1 MNLERRPLSG
11 REKDEDSAELL
22 EKLRAKLHYDNISVA
37 RRAAYNLS
45 WLQDDGLEILKE
57 ALYSNTG
64 RVTKTAA
71 SYGLRNM
78 RGRMKKLALE
88 CLQEGL
94 EHHSRRVREAC
105 DRAIGLLGRKKQKP
119 SAHRK
124 TGKRPRFRI
133 QDVPS
138 GNVRKPRVR
147 NTYR

>member
-1 MNLERRPLSG
+1 MDLERRPLSG
-11 REKDEDSAELL
+11 REKDAESAELL

-45 WLQDDGLEILKE
+45 WLQEDGLEILKE

-88 CLQEGL
+88 CLKEGL
-94 EHHSRRVREAC
+94 EHQSRNVRDAC
-105 DRAIGLLGRKKQKP
+105 DRAIGLLGRNKHKP
-119 SAHRK
+119 SASRK
-124 TGKRPRFRI
+124 PVRRPKFRI
-133 QDVPS
+133 QDAPA
-138 GNVRKPRVR
+138 GNVRRPRVR

>member
-11 REKDEDSAELL
+11 REKDAESAELL
-22 EKLRAKLHYDNISVA
+22 EKLRVRLHHDNISVA
-37 RRAAYNLS
+37 RRTAYNLS
-45 WLQDDGLEILKE
+45 WLQEDGLEILKE

-94 EHHSRRVREAC
+94 EHHSKNVREAC
-105 DRAIGLLGRKKQKP
+105 ERAIGLLGRKKHKP
-119 SAHRK
+119 SAPRK
-124 TGKRPRFRI
+124 PGRRPKFRI
-133 QDVPS
+133 QDVPT

-147 NTYR
+147 NNYR

>member
-11 REKDEDSAELL
+11 REKDAESAELL
-22 EKLRAKLHYDNISVA
+22 EKLRVRLHHDNISVA

-45 WLQDDGLEILKE
+45 WLQEDGLEILKE

-78 RGRMKKLALE
+78 RGRMKKLARE
-88 CLQEGL
+88 CLREGL
-94 EHHSRRVREAC
+94 EHQSRNVRDAC
-105 DRAIGLLGRKKQKP
+105 DRAIGLLGRKKHKL
-119 SAHRK
+119 SAPRK
-124 TGKRPRFRI
+124 SGRRPKFRI
-133 QDVPS
+133 QDAPS
-138 GNVRKPRVR
+138 GNVRRPRVR

>member
-11 REKDEDSAELL
+11 REKDEESAELL

-78 RGRMKKLALE
+78 RL
-88 CLQEGL
+88 
-94 EHHSRRVREAC
+94 
-105 DRAIGLLGRKKQKP
+105 
-119 SAHRK
+119 
-124 TGKRPRFRI
+124 
-133 QDVPS
+133 
-138 GNVRKPRVR
+138 
-147 NTYR
+147 